1 MTKHLSVIGAL
12 ALGAIAMWIFGPQK
26 IEVRPPPQAP
36 LMSLEQMGHL
46 VSVKVNYSNVIESF
60 EKRAQD
66 IPGTPWELR
75 LGGTKVLLVARGD
88 CLVGTD
94 LRLAKYQEVDQ
105 SKRSADLVLPAP
117 QTISARVNHAS
128 RENGGSYF
136 YAITNS
142 GIEPIVPGS
151 NNQTKATDTALRQAE
166 QDIAK
171 VCSGVD
177 VIATAKKN
185 TEAILL
191 PTFSASG
198 WKINIRWIN

>member
-1 MTKHLSVIGAL
+1 MIKYLYVIIAV
-12 ALGAIAMWIFGPQK
+12 ALGATAMWAFGPKK
-26 IEVRPPPQAP
+26 IEDRPPPQAP

-46 VSVKVNYSNVIESF
+46 VSVKVNYANVIEVV
-60 EKRAQD
+60 EKRTQD

-105 SKRSADLVLPAP
+105 GKRSADLVLPSP
-117 QTISARVNHAS
+117 QTISARVNHSS

-142 GIEPIVPGS
+142 GIEPIVPGT
-151 NNQTKATDTALRQAE
+151 NNQTKAADNALRQAE

-171 VCSGVD
+171 VCSGAE

-185 TEAILL
+185 TESILL

-198 WKINIRWIN
+198 WKVNVRWGK

>member
-1 MTKHLSVIGAL
+1 MNKHLSVIGAL
-12 ALGAIAMWIFGPQK
+12 ALGAIVMWLFGPKK
-26 IEVRPPPQAP
+26 IEDRPPPQAP

-60 EKRAQD
+60 EKRTQD
-66 IPGTPWELR
+66 IPGTQWELR

-117 QTISARVNHAS
+117 KTISARVNHAS

-191 PTFSASG
+191 PTFTASG
-198 WKINIRWIN
+198 WKINVRWIN